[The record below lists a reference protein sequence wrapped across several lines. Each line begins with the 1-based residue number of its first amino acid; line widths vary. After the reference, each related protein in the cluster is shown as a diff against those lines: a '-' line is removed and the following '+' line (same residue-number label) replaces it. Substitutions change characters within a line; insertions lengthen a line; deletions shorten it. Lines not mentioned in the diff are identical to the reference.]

1 MQVLSRALN
10 VLKKLSVTPQGMT
23 LQELHEELE
32 IPIGSM
38 HRLLAALVEEQ
49 YITRSPHNR
58 RYFLGSAAA
67 ELVGA
72 PAAHSSL
79 VPAPELLVRANKE
92 SGETVFL
99 TSLTGSRIVCISIV
113 EATHPLRLFV
123 QLGQEMPWHA
133 AAAARSVLAYLPQET
148 IDGIVSGLEF
158 NAYTPGTPK
167 TPEEVRAHLAEI
179 RSRGYDVCE
188 NELDENVWA
197 VAAPVFTS
205 TGVVVASVTLAAA
218 GHRMRDPIRRVQ
230 ATEIVLR
237 TARAMSEEL
246 GHESQV

>member
-1 MQVLSRALN
+1 
-10 VLKKLSVTPQGMT
+10 MT

-38 HRLLAALVEEQ
+38 HRLLAALVDEQ
-49 YITRSPHNR
+49 YVTRSPHNR

-67 ELVGA
+67 ELVGPSA
-72 PAAHSSL
+72 AAHSSL
-79 VPAPELLVRANKE
+79 VPAPELLVRASKE

-123 QLGQEMPWHA
+123 QLGQELPWHA
-133 AAAARSVLAYLPQET
+133 AAAARSVLAYLPQDTVEA
-148 IDGIVSGLEF
+148 IVSGLEF

-167 TPEEVRAHLAEI
+167 TPEEVLAHLAEI

-218 GHRMRDPIRRVQ
+218 GHRMRDPIRRVR

-246 GHESQV
+246 GHETQL